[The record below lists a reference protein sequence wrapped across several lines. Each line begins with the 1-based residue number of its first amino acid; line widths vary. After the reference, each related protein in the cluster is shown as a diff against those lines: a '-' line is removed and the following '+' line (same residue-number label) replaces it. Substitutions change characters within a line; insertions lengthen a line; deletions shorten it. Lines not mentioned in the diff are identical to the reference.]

1 MAIEIVNIGKVTK
14 REMENY
20 VREDQNLKTHPLHG
34 TLLYPRNYL
43 RSCIYIFTDV
53 NAFLYLEVINL

>member
-1 MAIEIVNIGKVTK
+1 MAIEIINFGKVTK

-43 RSCIYIFTDV
+43 RAAFIFLQMLMHSCT
-53 NAFLYLEVINL
+53 

>member
-1 MAIEIVNIGKVTK
+1 MAIEIVNFGKVTK

-43 RSCIYIFTDV
+43 RAAFIFLQMLMHSCT
-53 NAFLYLEVINL
+53 